1 MNGFSAVWAIAAIAF
16 VVAEATTSALVS
28 VWFIGGSVAALVA
41 SLLGAAAWLQ
51 VVIFFVVSGVL
62 LALLRPIA
70 KRSAIRRVPTN
81 ADRIIGLEGIVS
93 EPIDDLRGKG
103 AVKVDGKE
111 WSARS
116 SDGSNIPAGSVVRVD
131 RIEGVKVFVTKKE
144 ETT

>member
-1 MNGFSAVWAIAAIAF
+1 MSGFSIAWSVAVIAF
-16 VVAEATTSALVS
+16 VIAEAVTAALVS

-41 SLLGAAAWLQ
+41 SLLGAPAWLQ

-81 ADRIIGLEGIVS
+81 ADRILGLDAVVTE
-93 EPIDDLRGKG
+93 EIDDLHGKG
-103 AVKVDGKE
+103 AIRVDGKE

-116 SDGSNIPAGSVVRVD
+116 TDGSVIPEGGVVRVD
-131 RIEGVKVFVTKKE
+131 RIEGVKAFVTKKE
-144 ETT
+144 DNT

>member
-16 VVAEATTSALVS
+16 VVAEAATSALLS